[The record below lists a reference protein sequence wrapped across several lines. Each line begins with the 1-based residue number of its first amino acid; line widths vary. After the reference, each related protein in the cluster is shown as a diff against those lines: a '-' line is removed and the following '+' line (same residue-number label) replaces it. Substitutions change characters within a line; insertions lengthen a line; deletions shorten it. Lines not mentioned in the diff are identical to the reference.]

1 LSSVIE
7 FYPSSAARR
16 LRLIEGVPGRIFAKV
31 EVHRTLDAVEA
42 DWAELEVLASAS
54 IYQTR
59 AFVMPWLQTLG
70 AERKI
75 TPLFITAK
83 DSFDRTIALLCFGVR
98 SHGWFRVAS
107 FLGGRESNF
116 NFGLF
121 RPGPHFSP
129 ADLHALLRDAAK
141 AAGKY
146 APDVFILKNQ
156 PYEWN
161 GTQNPFA
168 FLPHRPSPSAAYA
181 TELGADAA
189 AFLKSKLSKDTQK
202 KLRKK
207 EARLAEMGP
216 VELITGEDPENAR
229 LILDAFFV
237 EKIRRCEEKAIT
249 SDFAAPSMRSFF
261 ERLCRHGNTSANRCL
276 ELYGLSVGGRIIATY
291 IGAAHSGRFSAMV
304 NSFDSDPEIAKSSP
318 GDLLLMKLIAAQ
330 CTDGRIG
337 FDLGIGEARYKMTYC
352 DIKVPLFDVV
362 VPLGAKGYA
371 VAARQAICSRL
382 KTAIKERPQVFA
394 ALRQA
399 KYFVAYK
406 RPPSVRVANVQP
418 NAEPLR

>member
-1 LSSVIE
+1 VSSVIE

-16 LRLIEGVPGRIFAKV
+16 LRLVEGVPGRAFAKV
-31 EVHRTLDAVEA
+31 EVHRTLDAIEA

-59 AFVMPWLQTLG
+59 AFVMPWLETLG
-70 AERKI
+70 AARKI

-83 DSFDRTIALLCFGVR
+83 DTFGRTIALLCLGVR
-98 SHGWFRVAS
+98 SYGWFRVAS

-121 RPGPHFSP
+121 RPGTHFSP
-129 ADLHALLRDAAK
+129 ADMHALLREAAK
-141 AAGKY
+141 AAGAD
-146 APDVFILKNQ
+146 APDVFVLKNQ

-161 GTQNPFA
+161 GTHNPFA
-168 FLPHRPSPSAAYA
+168 SLQHRPSPSAAYA
-181 TELGADAA
+181 TELGSDAA

-207 EARLAEMGP
+207 EAKLAEMGP
-216 VELITGEDPENAR
+216 VRLITGEEPENAR
-229 LILDAFFV
+229 LILDAFFF

-249 SDFAAPSMRSFF
+249 SDFGAPSMRNFF
-261 ERLCRHGNTSANRCL
+261 ERLCRQGNTSANWL
-276 ELYGLSVGGRIIATY
+276 ELCGLAVGDRIVATY
-291 IGAAHSGRFSAMV
+291 IGAAHGGRFSAMV

-330 CTDGRIG
+330 CTDGRTS

-362 VPLGAKGYA
+362 VPLGAKGRA

-382 KTAIKERPQVFA
+382 KTAIKKRPQVFA

-399 KYFVAYK
+399 KYFVANK
-406 RPPSVRVANVQP
+406 RLAGTRPLSPKPSP
-418 NAEPLR
+418 EPSH

>member
-1 LSSVIE
+1 MSSVID
-7 FYPSSAARR
+7 FYPSTAARR
-16 LRLIEGVPGRIFAKV
+16 LRLVEGVTGRVFAKV
-31 EVHRTLDAVEA
+31 EVHRALDAVEA

-59 AFVMPWLQTLG
+59 AFVVPWLETLG
-70 AERKI
+70 AARKI
-75 TPLFITAK
+75 APLFVTAK
-83 DSFDRTIALLCFGVR
+83 DSFGRTIALLCLGVR
-98 SHGWFRVAS
+98 SYGWFRVAS

-121 RPGPHFSP
+121 RPGSHFSP
-129 ADLHALLRDAAK
+129 ADLRALLREAAK
-141 AAGKY
+141 VAGKH
-146 APDVFILKNQ
+146 APDVFVLKNQ

-161 GTQNPFA
+161 NAQNPFA

-181 TELGADAA
+181 TELGSDAA

-229 LILDAFFV
+229 LILDAFFF

-261 ERLCRHGNTSANRCL
+261 ESLCRHENTSANRWL
-276 ELYGLSVGGRIIATY
+276 ELYGLALGGRIIATY
-291 IGAAHSGRFSAMV
+291 IGAAHGGHFSAMV

-330 CTDGRIG
+330 CTDDRTS

-352 DIKVPLFDVV
+352 DIKVPLFDIVM
-362 VPLGAKGYA
+362 PLGAKGYA

-399 KYFVAYK
+399 KYFVAHRRLAGASSLSPK
-406 RPPSVRVANVQP
+406 PSP
-418 NAEPLR
+418 ELSH

>member
-16 LRLIEGVPGRIFAKV
+16 LRPVEGVSGRPFAKV
-31 EVHRTLDAVEA
+31 EVHRTLDAIEA

-59 AFVMPWLQTLG
+59 AFVMPWLETLS
-70 AERKI
+70 AARKI
-75 TPLFITAK
+75 TPLFIAAK
-83 DSFDRTIALLCFGVR
+83 DTFGRTIALLCLGVR
-98 SHGWFRVAS
+98 SYGWFRVAS

-121 RPGPHFSP
+121 RPGTYFNA
-129 ADLHALLRDAAK
+129 ADLRALLREATK
-141 AAGKY
+141 AAGKD
-146 APDVFILKNQ
+146 APDVFVLKNQ

-161 GTQNPFA
+161 GTRNPFA
-168 FLPHRPSPSAAYA
+168 SLQHRPSPSAAYA
-181 TELGADAA
+181 TELGSDAA

-207 EARLAEMGP
+207 EARLAEMGSL
-216 VELITGEDPENAR
+216 ELITGEDPESAR
-229 LILDAFFV
+229 LILDAFFF

-261 ERLCRHGNTSANRCL
+261 EHLCRQGSAPANRWL
-276 ELYGLSVGGRIIATY
+276 ELYGLALGGRIIATY
-291 IGAAHSGRFSAMV
+291 IGAAHGGRFSAMV

-318 GDLLLMKLIAAQ
+318 GDLLLMKLVAAQ
-330 CTDGRIG
+330 CAGGRTG
-337 FDLGIGEARYKMTYC
+337 FDLGIGEARYKMAYC
-352 DIKVPLFDVV
+352 DIKVPLFDIV

-399 KYFVAYK
+399 KYFAAHK
-406 RPPSVRVANVQP
+406 RLGGARALSQKPNPEPSH
-418 NAEPLR
+418 

>member
-1 LSSVIE
+1 MSSVIE

-16 LRLIEGVPGRIFAKV
+16 LRLIEGVPGRVFAKV
-31 EVHRTLDAVEA
+31 EVHRALDAIEA
-42 DWAELEVLASAS
+42 DWAELETQASAS

-59 AFVMPWLQTLG
+59 AFVMPWLETLG
-70 AERKI
+70 AERNIK
-75 TPLFITAK
+75 PLFVTAK
-83 DSFDRTIALLCFGVR
+83 DSFGRTIALLCLGVR
-98 SHGWFRVAS
+98 SYGLLRIAS

-121 RPGPHFSP
+121 RHGAHFSP
-129 ADLHALLRDAAK
+129 ADLKALLRDAAK
-141 AAGKY
+141 AAGKD
-146 APDVFILKNQ
+146 APDVFVLKNQ

-161 GTQNPFA
+161 GAQNPFA
-168 FLPHRPSPSAAYA
+168 FLPHSASPSAAYA
-181 TELGADAA
+181 TELGPDAA
-189 AFLKSKLSKDTQK
+189 EFLKSKLSKDTQK

-207 EARLAEMGP
+207 EARLADMGA
-216 VELITGEDPENAR
+216 VELITGDDPENAR
-229 LILDAFFV
+229 RILDVFFQ
-237 EKIRRCEEKAIT
+237 EKLRRFDEKAIT
-249 SDFAAPSMRSFF
+249 SDFAAPAMRSFF
-261 ERLCRHGNTSANRCL
+261 ERLHRQGHTSANCWL

-330 CTDGRIG
+330 CTDSRTS

-352 DIKVPLFDVV
+352 NIKVPLFDVV
-362 VPLGAKGYA
+362 VPLGALGYA

-382 KTAIKERPQVFA
+382 KTEIKNRPEIFA

-399 KYFVAYK
+399 KYFVAHRR
-406 RPPSVRVANVQP
+406 RPGIAVATVQP
-418 NAEPLR
+418 NAEPLS

>member
-16 LRLIEGVPGRIFAKV
+16 LRPVEGVSGRPFAKV
-31 EVHRTLDAVEA
+31 EVHRTLDAIEA

-59 AFVMPWLQTLG
+59 AFVMPWLETLG
-70 AERKI
+70 AARKI
-75 TPLFITAK
+75 TPLFIVAK
-83 DSFDRTIALLCFGVR
+83 DTFGRTIALLCLGVR
-98 SHGWFRVAS
+98 SYGWFRVAS

-121 RPGPHFSP
+121 RPGTYFNA
-129 ADLHALLRDAAK
+129 ADLRALLREAAK
-141 AAGKY
+141 AAGAD
-146 APDVFILKNQ
+146 APDVFVLKNQ

-161 GTQNPFA
+161 GTHNPFA
-168 FLPHRPSPSAAYA
+168 SLQHRPSPSAAYA
-181 TELGADAA
+181 TELGSDAA

-207 EARLAEMGP
+207 EARLAEMGSL
-216 VELITGEDPENAR
+216 ELITGEDPESAR
-229 LILDAFFV
+229 LILDAFFF

-261 ERLCRHGNTSANRCL
+261 EHLCRQGSAPANRWL
-276 ELYGLSVGGRIIATY
+276 ELYGLALGGRIIATY
-291 IGAAHSGRFSAMV
+291 IGAAHGGRFSAMV

-330 CTDGRIG
+330 CTDGRTS

-399 KYFVAYK
+399 KYFVAHK
-406 RPPSVRVANVQP
+406 RLGGARPLSQKPNPEPSH
-418 NAEPLR
+418 